1 MITVL
6 LMSGYGGNVLV
17 KGGTLVLP
25 VGLIKADV
33 LVEDGVITA
42 IGRGLSAQ
50 GVDQRI
56 DASGKLVLPGIID
69 EHVHMR
75 EPGLTHKDNF
85 TNGTKA
91 AAAGGVTTVL
101 EMPNTLPP
109 VDSRRVFEEKK
120 VLLEPKAY
128 VDFGLYGV
136 IHDSNADNFDE
147 LVHAGA
153 VGFKIFMG
161 PTTGNIPSP
170 SDGTLYEILL
180 KSAKY
185 GVTLAFHAENWDLVK
200 HFTSKIKSSG
210 RSDPRAHLEA
220 RPVICEV
227 EAIQKLILFSKK
239 TGGRVHIVHMSAEEG
254 VELLKQAIFEGLN
267 VTGETCPHYLTL
279 TADDYSKYGNL
290 MKVNPPVREKHH
302 QDALWNAVKKGV
314 ICALGSDH
322 APHTREEKLKEVW
335 EASAGFTGVQ
345 TFLPLMLDQAL
356 RGKLP
361 LTKISE
367 LMSVNPAKLFGIY
380 PRKGTLRVGSDGDL
394 VIVDPN
400 GETVISEENLYAKYP
415 VTPFIGWRLKGEVKY
430 TILRGTIIA
439 VNGKV
444 VGEARGRWVS
454 RIQVEN

>member
-1 MITVL
+1 M
-6 LMSGYGGNVLV
+6 
-17 KGGTLVLP
+17 
-25 VGLIKADV
+25 
-33 LVEDGVITA
+33 
-42 IGRGLSAQ
+42 
-50 GVDQRI
+50 
-56 DASGKLVLPGIID
+56 
-69 EHVHMR
+69 
-75 EPGLTHKDNF
+75 
-85 TNGTKA
+85 
-91 AAAGGVTTVL
+91 
-101 EMPNTLPP
+101 
-109 VDSRRVFEEKK
+109 
-120 VLLEPKAY
+120 
-128 VDFGLYGV
+128 
-136 IHDSNADNFDE
+136 
-147 LVHAGA
+147 
-153 VGFKIFMG
+153 
-161 PTTGNIPSP
+161 
-170 SDGTLYEILL
+170 
-180 KSAKY
+180 
-185 GVTLAFHAENWDLVK
+185 
-200 HFTSKIKSSG
+200 
-210 RSDPRAHLEA
+210 
-220 RPVICEV
+220 
-227 EAIQKLILFSKK
+227 
-239 TGGRVHIVHMSAEEG
+239 HIVHMSAEEG

-302 QDALWNAVKKGV
+302 QDALWSAVKKGV

-415 VTPFIGWRLKGEVKY
+415 VTPFIGWRLKGEVEY